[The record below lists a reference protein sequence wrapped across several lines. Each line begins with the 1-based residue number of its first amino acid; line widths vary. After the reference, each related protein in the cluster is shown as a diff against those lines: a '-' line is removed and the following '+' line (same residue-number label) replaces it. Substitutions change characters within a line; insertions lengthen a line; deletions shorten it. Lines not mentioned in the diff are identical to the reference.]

1 MKIAFISGSTTIPMG
16 FGQQTKILADYF
28 RSKGHEIFVLCENR
42 TSEETPGIEEYALG
56 SFDVTKYDKELYR
69 IKPDV
74 VLCFDW
80 YMKMFQVPYLSYSGR
95 CKFLMWFPYESTKVQ
110 HGHRNY
116 FVNLPENRVVFI
128 SDCHRKIW
136 SKYANSTTLIPH
148 AVDIDTW
155 TAPITIEERNE
166 VYDKFRL
173 NDRYEYV
180 ININRNDPRK
190 RWDLFFEAA
199 EHLLRRNSNFRFIVH
214 SNRDNAYYNFDEL
227 EDWYGIKG
235 KVIYTDFNLIS
246 GLTRKDLA
254 NLVKCCSLRLDP
266 SSGEGFGLSV
276 AEVAAAG
283 VPQLVFNH
291 TTMPEILG
299 QDYPMAAPVGT
310 MVTPN
315 GMYISG
321 TGESLVKPFESITET
336 HVESAKQNVIN
347 KFHPT
352 VVGQQWLDL
361 IEKTD
366 GASKRYRW
374 GFNGSAEM
382 GYTAV
387 GLAYF
392 ASKIGGKVVE
402 IGTHDGRVVD
412 ACLYHGLDITSY
424 YDDYSLPM
432 INART
437 KASCRPMHDIWS
449 DGRVL
454 IMTDYHEDLYN
465 RYGEKYNSVVNQCCK
480 FDWILLK
487 RSNPSMTE
495 FGDDFEILGRS
506 FKLFTRRREL
516 EAAMKVRYNSFSH
529 EIWSKDPD
537 AAPQI

>member
-1 MKIAFISGSTTIPMG
+1 MG
-16 FGQQTKILADYF
+16 FGQQTKILADFF
-28 RSKGHEIFVLCENR
+28 RSRGHEIFVLCENR
-42 TSEETPGIEEYALG
+42 TSEDTPGIEEYALG
-56 SFDVTKYDKELYR
+56 SFDINKYDRELYR

-95 CKFLMWFPYESTKVQ
+95 SKFLMWFPYESNKVQ

-116 FVNLPENRVVFI
+116 FVNLPKDRVVFI
-128 SDCHRKIW
+128 SDFHRNIW
-136 SKYANSTTLIPH
+136 SKYTNSSVLIPH

-155 TAPITIEERNE
+155 TAPLTIEERND

-173 NDRYEYV
+173 NDRYNYV
-180 ININRNDPRK
+180 INLNRNDPRK

-199 EHLLRRNSNFRFIVH
+199 EQLLRRDSNFRFIAH
-214 SNRDNAYYNFDEL
+214 SNKDNSYYNFDEL
-227 EDWYGIKG
+227 EDWYGVKG
-235 KVIYTDFNLIS
+235 KVIYTDFNLVS
-246 GLTRKDLA
+246 GLSRKDLA
-254 NLVKCCSLRLDP
+254 NLVKCCSLRIDP

-299 QDYPMAAPVGT
+299 DYPMAKASGK

-321 TGESLVKPFESITET
+321 TGEELVQPFEDLGEHNI
-336 HVESAKQNVIN
+336 ESAKQNVID
-347 KFHPT
+347 KFHPD

-361 IEKTD
+361 IENTD
-366 GASKRYRW
+366 GASKKYRW
-374 GFNGSAEM
+374 GFNGTAEM
-382 GYTAV
+382 SYTAV

-392 ASKIGGKVVE
+392 CSKIGGKVVE
-402 IGTHDGRVVD
+402 VGTHDGRVVD
-412 ACLYHGLDITSY
+412 ACLYYGLDVTSY
-424 YDDYSLPM
+424 YDDYSIGM
-432 INART
+432 INQRT
-437 KASCRPMHDIWS
+437 KSFCKPMNEIWP
-449 DGRVL
+449 DGKILV
-454 IMTDYHEDLYN
+454 MTDYHEDLFN
-465 RYGEKYNSVVNQCCK
+465 RFKDRYNSVVNQSCK
-480 FDWILLK
+480 FDWVLIK
-487 RSNPSMTE
+487 RDRLTMTE
-495 FGDDFEILGRS
+495 FPDDFEILGRS
-506 FKLFTRRREL
+506 FRLFTRRREL

>member
-16 FGQQTKILADYF
+16 FGQQTRILADFF
-28 RSKGHEIFVLCENR
+28 RSRGHEIFVLCENR

-56 SFDVTKYDKELYR
+56 SFDINKYDRELYR

-80 YMKMFQVPYLSYSGR
+80 YMKMFQVPYLSYSGQS
-95 CKFLMWFPYESTKVQ
+95 KFLMWFPYESSKVQ

-116 FVNLPENRVVFI
+116 FVNLPKDRVVFI
-128 SDCHRKIW
+128 SDFHRKIW
-136 SKYANSTTLIPH
+136 SKYANSSALIPH

-155 TAPITIEERNE
+155 TAPLTIEERND

-173 NDRYEYV
+173 NDRYNYV
-180 ININRNDPRK
+180 INLNRNDPRK

-199 EHLLRRNSNFRFIVH
+199 EQLLRRDSNFRFIVH
-214 SNRDNAYYNFDEL
+214 SNKDNAYYNFDEL
-227 EDWYGIKG
+227 EDWYGVKG
-235 KVIYTDFNLIS
+235 KVIYTDFSLVS
-246 GLTRKDLA
+246 GLSRKDLA
-254 NLVKCCSLRLDP
+254 NLVKCCSLRVDP

-283 VPQLVFNH
+283 VPQLVFKH

-299 QDYPMAAPVGT
+299 DYPMAEASGK

-321 TGESLVKPFESITET
+321 TGEELIQPFEALDEDKI
-336 HVESAKQNVIN
+336 ESAKQNVID
-347 KFHPT
+347 KFHPD

-361 IEKTD
+361 IESTD
-366 GASKRYRW
+366 GASKKYRW
-374 GFNGSAEM
+374 GFNGTAEM
-382 GYTAV
+382 SYTAV
-387 GLAYF
+387 GIAYF
-392 ASKIGGKVVE
+392 CSKIGGKVVE
-402 IGTHDGRVVD
+402 VGTHDGRVVD
-412 ACLYHGLDITSY
+412 ACLYYGLDVVSY
-424 YDDYSLPM
+424 YDDYSLAM
-432 INART
+432 INQRT
-437 KASCRPMHDIWS
+437 KSFCKPMTEIWP
-449 DGRVL
+449 DGNILV
-454 IMTDYHEDLYN
+454 MTDYHEDLFN
-465 RYGEKYNSVVNQCCK
+465 RFKDRYNSVVNQSCK
-480 FDWILLK
+480 FDWILIK
-487 RSNPSMTE
+487 RDRLTMTE
-495 FGDDFEILGRS
+495 FPEDFEVLGRS

>member
-16 FGQQTKILADYF
+16 FGQQTRILADFF
-28 RSKGHEIFVLCENR
+28 RSRGHEIFVLCENR
-42 TSEETPGIEEYALG
+42 TSEDTPGIEEYALG
-56 SFDVTKYDKELYR
+56 SFDINKYDRELYR

-80 YMKMFQVPYLSYSGR
+80 YMKMFQVPYLSYSGQS
-95 CKFLMWFPYESTKVQ
+95 KFLMWFPYESSKVQ

-116 FVNLPENRVVFI
+116 FVNLPKDRVVFI
-128 SDCHRKIW
+128 SDFHRNIW
-136 SKYANSTTLIPH
+136 SKYTNSSVLIPH

-155 TAPITIEERNE
+155 TAPLTIEERND

-173 NDRYEYV
+173 NDRYNYV
-180 ININRNDPRK
+180 INLNRNDPRK

-199 EHLLRRNSNFRFIVH
+199 EQLLRRDSNFRFIVH
-214 SNRDNAYYNFDEL
+214 SNKDNAYYNFDEL
-227 EDWYGIKG
+227 EDWYGVKG
-235 KVIYTDFNLIS
+235 KVIYTDFNLVS
-246 GLTRKDLA
+246 GLSRKDLA
-254 NLVKCCSLRLDP
+254 NLVKCCSLRVDP

-299 QDYPMAAPVGT
+299 DYPMAKASGK

-321 TGESLVKPFESITET
+321 TGEELVQPFEDLGEHNI
-336 HVESAKQNVIN
+336 ESAKQNVID
-347 KFHPT
+347 KFHPD

-361 IEKTD
+361 IENTD
-366 GASKRYRW
+366 GASKKYRW
-374 GFNGSAEM
+374 GFNGTAEM
-382 GYTAV
+382 SYTAV

-392 ASKIGGKVVE
+392 CSKIGGKVVE
-402 IGTHDGRVVD
+402 VGTHDGRVVD
-412 ACLYHGLDITSY
+412 ACLYYGLDVTSY
-424 YDDYSLPM
+424 YDDYSIGM
-432 INART
+432 INQRT
-437 KASCRPMHDIWS
+437 KSFCKPMEEIWP
-449 DGRVL
+449 DGNILV
-454 IMTDYHEDLYN
+454 MTDYHEDLFN
-465 RYGEKYNSVVNQCCK
+465 RFKDRYNSVVNQSCK
-480 FDWILLK
+480 FDWILIK
-487 RSNPSMTE
+487 RDRLTMTE
-495 FGDDFEILGRS
+495 FPDDFEILGRS
-506 FKLFTRRREL
+506 FRLFTRRREL

>member
-16 FGQQTKILADYF
+16 FGQQTRILADFF
-28 RSKGHEIFVLCENR
+28 RSRGHEIFVLCENR

-56 SFDVTKYDKELYR
+56 SFDINKYDRELYR

-80 YMKMFQVPYLSYSGR
+80 YMKIFQVPYLSYSGQS
-95 CKFLMWFPYESTKVQ
+95 KFLMWFPYESSKVQ

-116 FVNLPENRVVFI
+116 FVNLPKDRVVFI
-128 SDCHRKIW
+128 SDFHRKIW
-136 SKYANSTTLIPH
+136 SKYANSSALIPH

-155 TAPITIEERNE
+155 TAPLTIEERNE

-173 NDRYEYV
+173 NDRYNYV
-180 ININRNDPRK
+180 INLNRNDPRK

-199 EHLLRRNSNFRFIVH
+199 EQLLRRDSNFRFIVH
-214 SNRDNAYYNFDEL
+214 SNKDNAYYNFDEL
-227 EDWYGIKG
+227 EDWYGVKG
-235 KVIYTDFNLIS
+235 KVIYTDFSLVS
-246 GLTRKDLA
+246 GLSRKDLA
-254 NLVKCCSLRLDP
+254 NLVKCCSLRVDP

-283 VPQLVFNH
+283 VPQLVFKH

-299 QDYPMAAPVGT
+299 DYPMAEASGK

-321 TGESLVKPFESITET
+321 TGEELVQPFEALDENNI
-336 HVESAKQNVIN
+336 ESAKQNVID
-347 KFHPT
+347 KFHPD

-361 IEKTD
+361 IESTD
-366 GASKRYRW
+366 GASKKYRW
-374 GFNGSAEM
+374 GFNGTAEM
-382 GYTAV
+382 SYTAV
-387 GLAYF
+387 GIAYF
-392 ASKIGGKVVE
+392 CSKIGGKVVE
-402 IGTHDGRVVD
+402 VGTHDGRVVD
-412 ACLYHGLDITSY
+412 ACLYYGLDVASY
-424 YDDYSLPM
+424 YDDYSLAM
-432 INART
+432 INQRT
-437 KASCRPMHDIWS
+437 KSFCKPMTEIWP
-449 DGRVL
+449 DGNILV
-454 IMTDYHEDLYN
+454 MTDYHEDLFN
-465 RYGEKYNSVVNQCCK
+465 RFKDRYNSVVNQSCK
-480 FDWILLK
+480 FDWILIK
-487 RSNPSMTE
+487 RDRLTMTE
-495 FGDDFEILGRS
+495 FPEDFEVLGRS